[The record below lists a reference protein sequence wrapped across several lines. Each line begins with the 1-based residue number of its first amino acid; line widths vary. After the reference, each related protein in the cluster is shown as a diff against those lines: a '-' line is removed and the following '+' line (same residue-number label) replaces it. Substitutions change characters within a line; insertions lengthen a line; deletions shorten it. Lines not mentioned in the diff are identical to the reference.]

1 MDEKILSDGFPLG
14 FIERKTFG
22 RVYMRA
28 VEAELRAKHPGRDFD
43 DTLWETCGLSR
54 IYLDGDEDFF
64 YLDDFIQKMSLD
76 EAAVKAECER
86 QGFDYAKELR
96 K

>member
-54 IYLDGDEDFF
+54 IYLD
-64 YLDDFIQKMSLD
+64 DFIQKMSLD